1 VSCGWD
7 TLAEESASESFH
19 VTATL
24 RTAIVYDFD
33 GTLAPRNLP
42 EHTFLP
48 ALGIAEPETFWADVK
63 EEARLAD
70 GCEILAY
77 MHCMLEVAKT
87 AGVGVTRELLQDH
100 GSSVPLFAGV
110 EGWFAEIDAY
120 GREKGLAIE
129 HYVISSGILE
139 FIEGCR
145 IYPRFKK
152 VFASA
157 YAYDGA
163 GRAKWPAN
171 AINYTNKT
179 QFLFRINKGID
190 NVWDNSAINA
200 WQPKRDRPI
209 PFSRMVFLGDG
220 DTDVPSMKMVRQKGG
235 QAVAVFD
242 PELFEQR
249 KSQGRLERLIAEDRV
264 DYVAAADYTSDSLLR
279 VVVCGILG
287 RMALR
292 AG

>member
-1 VSCGWD
+1 M
-7 TLAEESASESFH
+7 SAP
-19 VTATL
+19 L

-42 EHTFLP
+42 EHSFLP
-48 ALGIAEPETFWADVK
+48 ALGISEPEAFWAAVQ
-63 EEARLAD
+63 EEARAAD

-77 MHCMLEVAKT
+77 MHRMLEVAK
-87 AGVGVTRELLQDH
+87 ARGVKVTRALLQEH
-100 GSSVPLFAGV
+100 GRGVPLFAGV
-110 EGWFAEIDAY
+110 EQWFAEIDAY
-120 GREKGLAIE
+120 GREKGLTIE

-145 IYPRFKK
+145 IYPRFRK
-152 VFASA
+152 VFASS
-157 YAYDGA
+157 YAYDEDGL
-163 GRAKWPAN
+163 AKWPSS

-200 WQPKRDRPI
+200 WQPKAARPI
-209 PFSRMVFLGDG
+209 PFERMVFLGDG
-220 DTDVPSMKMVRQKGG
+220 DTDIPSMKMVRQKGG

-242 PELFEQR
+242 PDLFEQR

-264 DYVAAADYTSDSLLR
+264 DYVAAADYTAGSLLR
-279 VVVCGILG
+279 VVVRGILG
-287 RMALR
+287 RMAIR

>member
-1 VSCGWD
+1 MTSP
-7 TLAEESASESFH
+7 
-19 VTATL
+19 L

-48 ALGIAEPETFWADVK
+48 ALGIAEPEAFWEAVK
-63 EEARLAD
+63 EEARATD

-77 MHCMLEVAKT
+77 MHRLLAVAK
-87 AGVGVTRELLQDH
+87 AKGVPVTRESLQEH
-100 GSSVPLFAGV
+100 GRSVPLFAGV
-110 EGWFAEIDAY
+110 DDWFAEIDDY
-120 GREKGLAIE
+120 GRGQGLAIE

-145 IYPRFKK
+145 IYPEFRK

-157 YAYDGA
+157 YAYDESGQ
-163 GRAKWPAN
+163 AKWPAN

-200 WQPKRDRPI
+200 WKPRRERPI
-209 PFSRMVFLGDG
+209 PFERMVFLGDG
-220 DTDVPSMKMVRQKGG
+220 DTDIPSMKMVRQKGG
-235 QAVAVFD
+235 QAIAVFD

-279 VVVCGILG
+279 VVVRGILG
-287 RMALR
+287 RMSLR

>member
-1 VSCGWD
+1 MK
-7 TLAEESASESFH
+7 T
-19 VTATL
+19 TPL

-48 ALGIAEPETFWADVK
+48 ALGIAEPEAFWHAVK
-63 EEARLAD
+63 EEAMATD

-77 MHCMLEVAKT
+77 MHRLLAVAKA
-87 AGVGVTRELLQDH
+87 AGVSVTRELLQEH
-100 GSSVPLFAGV
+100 GRGVPLFAGV
-110 EGWFAEIDAY
+110 DEWFAEIDAY
-120 GREKGLAIE
+120 GLAQGLAIE

-145 IYPRFKK
+145 IHSRFRK

-157 YAYDGA
+157 YAYDEQGQ
-163 GRAKWPAN
+163 AKWPAS

-200 WQPKRDRPI
+200 WKPKRDRPV
-209 PFSRMVFLGDG
+209 PFERMVFLGDG
-220 DTDVPSMKMVRQKGG
+220 DTDIPSMKMVRQKGG

-264 DYVAAADYTSDSLLR
+264 DYVAAADYTSGSLLR
-279 VVVCGILG
+279 VVVRGILG
-287 RMALR
+287 RMS
-292 AG
+292 

>member
-1 VSCGWD
+1 MN
-7 TLAEESASESFH
+7 AP
-19 VTATL
+19 L

-42 EHTFLP
+42 EHSFLP
-48 ALGIAEPETFWADVK
+48 ALGIDEPAAFWREVK
-63 EEARLAD
+63 EEAKAQD

-77 MHCMLEVAKT
+77 MHRMLEVAK
-87 AGVGVTRELLQDH
+87 AKGMLVTRQLLQEH
-100 GSSVPLFAGV
+100 GQSVPLFAGV
-110 EGWFAEIDAY
+110 EDWFAEIDAY
-120 GREKGLAIE
+120 GREKNLAIE

-145 IYPRFKK
+145 IYPRFRK

-157 YAYDGA
+157 YAYDEA
-163 GRAKWPAN
+163 GHAKWPSS

-200 WQPKRDRPI
+200 WQPKQERRI

-220 DTDVPSMKMVRQKGG
+220 DTDIPSMKMVRQKGG

-264 DYVAAADYTSDSLLR
+264 DYVAEADYSSDSLLR
-279 VVVCGILG
+279 VVVRGILG

-292 AG
+292 EN

>member
-1 VSCGWD
+1 M
-7 TLAEESASESFH
+7 T
-19 VTATL
+19 TPL

-48 ALGIAEPETFWADVK
+48 ALGIAEPEAFWEAVL
-63 EEARLAD
+63 EESRAAD
-70 GCEILAY
+70 GCSILAY
-77 MHCMLEVAKT
+77 MHRLLAVART
-87 AGVGVTRELLQDH
+87 AGVVVTRELLQEH
-100 GSSVPLFAGV
+100 GRSVPLFAGV
-110 EGWFAEIDAY
+110 DEWFAEIDAY
-120 GREKGLAIE
+120 GREQGLAIE

-145 IYPRFKK
+145 IYPRFRK

-157 YAYDGA
+157 YAYDESGQ
-163 GRAKWPAN
+163 AKWPAS

-209 PFSRMVFLGDG
+209 PFERMVFLGDG
-220 DTDVPSMKMVRQKGG
+220 DTDIPSMKMVRQKGG
-235 QAVAVFD
+235 QAIAVFD

-264 DYVAAADYTSDSLLR
+264 DYVAAADYTSGSLLR
-279 VVVCGILG
+279 VIVRGILG
-287 RMALR
+287 RMSLR